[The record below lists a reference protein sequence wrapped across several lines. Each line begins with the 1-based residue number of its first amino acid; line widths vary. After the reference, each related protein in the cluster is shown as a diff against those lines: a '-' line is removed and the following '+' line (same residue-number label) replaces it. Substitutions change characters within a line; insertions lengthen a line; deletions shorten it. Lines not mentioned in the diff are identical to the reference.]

1 MGTRSIMIL
10 LLAILL
16 ALSAVLV
23 IVLLDWRG
31 PAQQP
36 VQETTVET
44 LATLI
49 DDDNVSAIWYD
60 LRAQRLYG
68 SYGQVSS
75 SVDNLPRN
83 ADFYAD
89 LTPEEFWELATLL
102 KQQSKG
108 LTTRGNFVVGYVRDP
123 QSLWQRYREYWI
135 FSICL
140 LLAGAVFVLW
150 LRRRWNRQRN
160 NASS

>member
-1 MGTRSIMIL
+1 MIL

-23 IVLLDWRG
+23 IVLLDWRSPG
-31 PAQQP
+31 
-36 VQETTVET
+36 QEPLKMSSSED
-44 LATLI
+44 LAALI
-49 DDDNVSAIWYD
+49 NDDKVSAIWYD
-60 LRAQRLYG
+60 LRARRLYG

-89 LTPEEFWELATLL
+89 LAPEEFWALATLL

-108 LTTRGNFVVGYVRDP
+108 LTERGNLVVGYVRDP
-123 QSLWQRYREYWI
+123 QSLWQRYRAYWI

-140 LLAGAVFVLW
+140 LLAGAAFTLW
-150 LRRRWNRQRN
+150 LRHRWKRRGTDTVG
-160 NASS
+160 